1 MLVQFH
7 SQPPGGVAGAAWGAG
22 RGSGPPQPLAVPC
35 DPTTWPWELA
45 AGSGLAAC
53 GWGRMV
59 RPVWGFSLPGGP
71 SRLCAE
77 QTFGPAVGNMRN
89 QFSGN
94 SAAKPSTFGREAGSL
109 SGLKAQC
116 LPFGKSERSPRGGGQ
131 GRPACARPENTVWAS
146 AELIRPGLPNYSPSS
161 TTTFNEASTTCSAMS
176 YLF

>member
-7 SQPPGGVAGAAWGAG
+7 IQPPGGGSGAVWGAG
-22 RGSGPPQPLAVPC
+22 RGSGPPQPLAMPC
-35 DPTTWPWELA
+35 APTTWPWELA

-71 SRLCAE
+71 TGLCAE
-77 QTFGPAVGNMRN
+77 QTFGPDVGNMRN

-109 SGLKAQC
+109 SGLRAQC
-116 LPFGKSERSPRGGGQ
+116 LPFRKSERSPRGGGQ
-131 GRPACARPENTVWAS
+131 GRPACAGPENETARKADNSVFQRCV
-146 AELIRPGLPNYSPSS
+146 L
-161 TTTFNEASTTCSAMS
+161 
-176 YLF
+176 

>member
-7 SQPPGGVAGAAWGAG
+7 IQPPGGGSGAVWGAG
-22 RGSGPPQPLAVPC
+22 RGSGPPQPLALSC
-35 DPTTWPWELA
+35 APTTWPGELA

-71 SRLCAE
+71 TGLCAE
-77 QTFGPAVGNMRN
+77 QTFGPDVGNMRN

-109 SGLKAQC
+109 SGLRAQC
-116 LPFGKSERSPRGGGQ
+116 LPFRKSERSPRGGGQ
-131 GRPACARPENTVWAS
+131 GRPACAGPENTVWAS
-146 AELIRPGLPNYSPSS
+146 TELIRPGLLNYSPSS
-161 TTTFNEASTTCSAMS
+161 GTTF
-176 YLF
+176 